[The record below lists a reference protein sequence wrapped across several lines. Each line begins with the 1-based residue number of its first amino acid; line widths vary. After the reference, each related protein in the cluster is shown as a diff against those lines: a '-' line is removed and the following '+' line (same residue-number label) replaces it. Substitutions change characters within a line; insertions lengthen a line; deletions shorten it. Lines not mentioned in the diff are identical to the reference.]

1 MGKFDGASGG
11 NRTHALTITGRLLW
25 PLSYAGLGK
34 FLWFL
39 IAFGLRLG
47 ALSGREPASCA
58 MKPQVDFAL

>member
-1 MGKFDGASGG
+1 MLWENLDGASGG

-39 IAFGLRLG
+39 ILFG
-47 ALSGREPASCA
+47 
-58 MKPQVDFAL
+58 F